1 MKHRLHHII
10 CKFRINKN
18 IDSLKQE
25 YFKICMIYMMIGFFW
40 IYFSDS
46 AVMHLFQNKNI
57 IHLVNTYKGFL
68 YVIVTAIILFQL
80 IEKLVNKVQL
90 AERALNSSKEELVA
104 ANEELQ
110 SYVEQI
116 TQNEEELR
124 AQFDQLT
131 QYGENLMISEEK
143 YKALIN
149 QMNLGIALYVGKK
162 GEDILDYRLVDAND
176 CHEKLTGLLRIQ
188 VIGKYFKEVHPNYE
202 QEHLIAIRN
211 TIKTGV
217 PCSYERYKET
227 TNTYYEILAYRPMDN
242 QLAVIVNNITKR
254 KLAEE
259 KLQYLSVHDQL
270 TGLYNRRFFEQEM
283 VHLNQSKYL
292 PLTITLADIN
302 GLKLINDSFGH
313 TAGDNYIIKTAQIL
327 QKVYRTNDV
336 VCRLSGDEFIILSPN
351 TDLSM
356 AENLVH
362 NYYER
367 AKNETINAIE
377 LSISIGYSTKY
388 YEDENLLDT
397 YKKAES
403 YMYKKKLLESPSM
416 RGKTINTIITTLHE
430 KNKREELHSRR
441 VSQLCEKMGEALG
454 YSEDKIKELKLVG
467 LLHDIGKI
475 AIEEGILNKPG
486 KLTQD
491 EWEEI
496 KKHPEIGYRILST
509 VNDLSEMAE
518 YVLAHHE
525 RWDGTGYPKGLK
537 EEEIPVES
545 RIIAIADTYD
555 AMVSERSYR
564 AALSKEFAI
573 EELLH
578 NKGAQ
583 FCPELVN
590 VFVKKVV

>member
-1 MKHRLHHII
+1 
-10 CKFRINKN
+10 
-18 IDSLKQE
+18 
-25 YFKICMIYMMIGFFW
+25 MIYLIIGFLW

-46 AVMHLFQNKNI
+46 LVMLLFKNKTM
-57 IHLVNTYKGFL
+57 IHLANTYKGFL
-68 YVIVTAIILFQL
+68 YVIVTAIILFKL
-80 IEKLVNKVQL
+80 IEKLVNKVQQT
-90 AERALNSSKEELVA
+90 ERALNTSEEELLA

-110 SYVEQI
+110 SYVDQI

-124 AQFDQLT
+124 AQFEQLT
-131 QYGENLMISEEK
+131 QYGETLMASEEK

-149 QMNLGIALYVGKK
+149 QMNLGIALYEGNK
-162 GEDILDYRLVDAND
+162 GEDILDYRLIDAND
-176 CHEKLTGLLRIQ
+176 CHEILTGLIRSE
-188 VIGKYFKEVHPNYE
+188 VIGKSFKEVHPNYE
-202 QEHLIAIRN
+202 PEHLLQIRN
-211 TIKTGV
+211 TIETGE
-217 PCSYERYKET
+217 PCSYERYKGI
-227 TNTYYEILAYRPMDN
+227 TNTYYEILAYRPMEN
-242 QLAVIVNNITKR
+242 KLAVIVNNITKR

-259 KLQYLSVHDQL
+259 KLQYLSVHDQM
-270 TGLYNRRFFEQEM
+270 TGLYNRRYFEQEM
-283 VHLNQSKYL
+283 IHLNQREYL

-313 TAGDNYIIKTAQIL
+313 TTGDNYIIKTAQIF
-327 QKVYRTNDV
+327 QKVYRANDV

-351 TDLSM
+351 TDLAM
-356 AENLVH
+356 AEELVRH
-362 NYYER
+362 YYDL
-367 AKNETINAIE
+367 AKNEEVNAIE

-388 YEDENLLDT
+388 CEEDNLLEI

-403 YMYKKKLLESPSM
+403 YMYKKKLMESPSM
-416 RGKTINTIITTLHE
+416 RGRTINTIIATLHE

-475 AIEEGILNKPG
+475 AIEEGILNKPS

-491 EWEEI
+491 EWEEV

-537 EEEIPVES
+537 AEEIPMES

-555 AMVSERSYR
+555 AIVSERSYR
-564 AALSKEFAI
+564 DALSKEFAI
-573 EELLH
+573 EELIK
-578 NKGAQ
+578 NRGVQ